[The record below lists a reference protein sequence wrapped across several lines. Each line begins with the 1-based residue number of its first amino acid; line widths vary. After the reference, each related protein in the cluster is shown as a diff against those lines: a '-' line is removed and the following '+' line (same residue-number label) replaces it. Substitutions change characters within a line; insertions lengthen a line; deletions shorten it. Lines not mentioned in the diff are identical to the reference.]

1 MRFNELYSF
10 AVKRRVLSEAII
22 DSWTKSFVDYFESI
36 SPGAI
41 KYIGEDAIKVG
52 MTAGQGGYRVP
63 ESAISSTG
71 NNAPT
76 LIILSIFFGDNK
88 SIVASPQVIPGVT
101 LSDATKKELPTIL
114 SKDTIK
120 NLLVSGIIPDHTKY
134 NSTTPPAGYRGLEE
148 ILLTLFMSWVQIPDN
163 KKLIDIYEK
172 DGANQEAFLKQVG
185 NNPRI
190 PALIR
195 KALRGD
201 VSDAVSINTIISHSL
216 WHGTALAIASH
227 HNDAENPKAADSY
240 GIFLHEYQE
249 YLTRAGF
256 MFNPTMSFLKTA
268 SQAGKTYEAPWLA
281 GIRKNFKADDPE
293 SKNII
298 DNISSISESLLTF
311 CNKVLSQWKGLIDP
325 SLTATPTA
333 DNSAVGNNPAGT
345 APVFSSATKKT
356 MNEGQLDANILAR
369 MYYNILEGIFKFD
382 STSLGEY
389 IGGEDQI
396 DNYPQLKAATADVIQ
411 SIKDINSIQKKH
423 GLSGDYENI
432 QSRLETISKPA
443 ELPSGLQTL
452 QGVESGLKTIA
463 QGMSNI

>member
-1 MRFNELYSF
+1 MRFKELYSF
-10 AVKRRVLSEAII
+10 AVKRRVLSEALI
-22 DSWTKSFVDYFESI
+22 DSWAKSFVEYFNSI
-36 SPGAI
+36 APGAI
-41 KYIGEDAIKVG
+41 KYIGDDAIKVG
-52 MTAGQGGYRVP
+52 LTAGSGSYRVP

-88 SIVASPQVIPGVT
+88 VIVASPQSIPGVT
-101 LSDATKKELPTIL
+101 LTDATKKELPTIL

-120 NLLVSGIIPDHTKY
+120 NLLVSGQKPDNTNY
-134 NSTTPPAGYRGLEE
+134 ANTTPPAGFGSLED
-148 ILLTLFMSWVQIPDN
+148 ILLTLFMRWAAGAG
-163 KKLIDIYEK
+163 KEFIDIYEK

-185 NNPRI
+185 NNPRV

-201 VSDAVSINTIISHSL
+201 VSDTVSITTILSHSL
-216 WHGTALAIASH
+216 WHGTALAIASN

-240 GIFLHEYQE
+240 SIFLHEYQE

-311 CNKVLSQWKGLIDP
+311 CNKVLGQWKTLIDP
-325 SLTATPTA
+325 SLTSTPTA
-333 DNSAVGNNPAGT
+333 DNSAAENNPQDLLHLL
-345 APVFSSATKKT
+345 V
-356 MNEGQLDANILAR
+356 LL
-369 MYYNILEGIFKFD
+369 L
-382 STSLGEY
+382 
-389 IGGEDQI
+389 
-396 DNYPQLKAATADVIQ
+396 
-411 SIKDINSIQKKH
+411 
-423 GLSGDYENI
+423 
-432 QSRLETISKPA
+432 
-443 ELPSGLQTL
+443 
-452 QGVESGLKTIA
+452 
-463 QGMSNI
+463 

>member
-10 AVKRRVLSEAII
+10 AVKRHILSEAII
-22 DSWTKSFVDYFESI
+22 DSWTKSFVEYFNSI
-36 SPGAI
+36 SPDSI
-41 KYIGEDAIKVG
+41 KRVGDDAIKVG
-52 MTAGQGGYRVP
+52 MTAGSGTYRVP

-76 LIILSIFFGDNK
+76 LIVLSIFFGDNK
-88 SIVASPQVIPGVT
+88 AIVASPQSIPGAT
-101 LSDATKKELPTIL
+101 LTDATKKELPAIL

-120 NLLVSGIIPDHTKY
+120 NLLVSGQKPDNTKY
-134 NSTTPPAGYRGLEE
+134 ASTSPPPGFGSLEE
-148 ILLTLFMSWVQIPDN
+148 ILLTLFMRWAAGPG
-163 KKLIDIYEK
+163 KEFIDIYEK
-172 DGANQEAFLKQVG
+172 DGANQEAFLNQVG
-185 NNPRI
+185 DNPRI

-201 VSDAVSINTIISHSL
+201 TSDAVSINTIISHSL

-227 HNDAENPKAADSY
+227 HNDTENPKAADSY

-256 MFNPTMSFLKTA
+256 MFNPSMSFLKTA

-311 CNKVLSQWKGLIDP
+311 CKNVLGQWKTLIDP

-333 DNSAVGNNPAGT
+333 DNSAVENNPAGT

-389 IGGEDQI
+389 IGGKDQI
-396 DNYPQLKAATADVIQ
+396 NNYPQLKAATADVIQ
-411 SIKDINSIQKKH
+411 SIKDVNSVSKKY
-423 GLSGDYENI
+423 GLSREYANI
-432 QSRLETISKPA
+432 IARLEAISKPA
-443 ELPSGLQTL
+443 NLPSGLETL

>member
-36 SPGAI
+36 SSGSI

-71 NNAPT
+71 NHAPT

-101 LSDATKKELPTIL
+101 LSDTTKKELPTIL

-120 NLLVSGIIPDHTKY
+120 NLLVSGQKPDHTKY
-134 NSTTPPAGYRGLEE
+134 NSTTPPAGYSGLEE

-195 KALRGD
+195 KALRGEVAD
-201 VSDAVSINTIISHSL
+201 TVSINTIISHDL

-227 HNDAENPKAADSY
+227 HNDTENTKPAESY
-240 GIFLHEYQE
+240 NIFLHEYQE
-249 YLTRAGF
+249 YIRRAGF
-256 MFNPTMSFLKTA
+256 MYNPQMGGLKTA
-268 SQAGKTYEAPWLA
+268 TQSQGFEAPWLA
-281 GIRKNFKADDPE
+281 GIRKNFKADDPD

-311 CNKVLSQWKGLIDP
+311 CKKVLGQWKMLIDP
-325 SLTATPTA
+325 SLTSTPTA
-333 DNSAVGNNPAGT
+333 DNSAAENNPAGS
-345 APVFSSATKKT
+345 APSLSAADIKT
-356 MNEGQLDANILAR
+356 MNEGNLDATILAR
-369 MYYNILEGIFKFD
+369 MYYNILQGVFKFD
-382 STSLGEY
+382 STSLGQY
-389 IGGEDQI
+389 IGGKEQI
-396 DNYPQLKAATADVIQ
+396 NNYPQLKAATADVIQ

-432 QSRLETISKPA
+432 QSRLEAISKPA
-443 ELPSGLQTL
+443 NLPSGLETL